1 MVETHGA
8 TLANL
13 VAGLGPMVANRFF
26 DEEGIE
32 VADWVPLQKIL
43 ALLARVGEELGDD
56 ALFKIGQ
63 SVPATGQFAEGTHT
77 VIRALGS
84 IDVAYHRN
92 HRKDGVEMFTNGRLV
107 DGIGYYIC
115 IGEGPRCCILDSAS
129 LYPCAFD
136 LGLVTALAR
145 KHAPKA
151 EVEHLDSARCRRRG
165 CAACTYLV
173 VW

>member
-8 TLANL
+8 SLATL
-13 VAGLGPMVANRFF
+13 VAGLGPLVANRLF

-32 VADWVPLQKIL
+32 VADWIPLQKML

-56 ALFKIGQ
+56 ALFKIGE
-63 SVPATGQFAEGTHT
+63 SAPDHARFPEGTNT
-77 VIRALGS
+77 VIRALSS
-84 IDVAYHRN
+84 IDIAYHMS
-92 HRKDGVEMFTNGRLV
+92 HRKDGIEMFSNGRLV

-115 IGEGPRCCILDSAS
+115 IGEGPRCCIIDSAS

-136 LGLVTALAR
+136 LGLVTSMAR
-145 KHAPKA
+145 RYAPNA
-151 EVEHLDSARCRRRG
+151 VVEHLDNARCRRRG